1 MTLEERIQKDMVAAM
16 KAKNKELLGGL
27 RAIKAAILLAK
38 TDGSG
43 KEIDEKR
50 EIEILQ
56 RLVKQRQES
65 LLIYEEQNREDLAA
79 IERAEIEAIQV
90 YLPEALSED
99 EVRANVEK
107 IIAELNA
114 DGMKD
119 MGKVMGKA
127 NTMMQGRV
135 DGKMLADIVK
145 SQLTA

>member
-127 NTMMQGRV
+127 NAMMQGRV